1 MKKFGK
7 MLTAAALAV
16 SCMAITIPGYAAYSL
31 SDEVKAP
38 TPALKQASEIGV
50 RSYSNPA
57 LQNLP
62 NKDAMVVMS
71 FGTTMK
77 ETRDKTINPTID
89 AIKAALPGVK
99 VVTAYTSH
107 IIIDRVKANEGI
119 EIPTP
124 EKALEQLKAE
134 GYTRI
139 ALATLDVIPGME
151 YDYKTAIYRIYRD
164 QFKKMTF
171 GTPLLYWQGQ
181 EEQPDDTKDF
191 AEAFATQLPKIGK
204 QDAVLVMA
212 HGTPHP
218 ANAYYSVVQ
227 ERFNALDKGKIFIY
241 SVEGWPSL
249 EDVIPK
255 LKAEKVKNVTL
266 MPMMM
271 VAGDHAN
278 NDMAGDEDDS
288 HKSILTKEGFKVNT
302 YIHGLGENAAVQKM
316 FVAHALESWDALKGE
331 AKAQSTGMQH

>member
-7 MLTAAALAV
+7 MLTAAALAA
-16 SCMAITIPGYAAYSL
+16 SCLAISIPGYAAYSL
-31 SDEVKAP
+31 SEEVKAP

-50 RSYSNPA
+50 RVFNNEA
-57 LQNLP
+57 MQNLP
-62 NKDAMVVMS
+62 DKDAMVVMS

-107 IIIDRVKANEGI
+107 IIIDRVKANEGL

-151 YDYKTAIYRIYRD
+151 YSYKSAIYNIYRD

-181 EEQPDDTKDF
+181 EEQPDDVKDF
-191 AEAFATQLPKIGK
+191 AEAMSTQ
-204 QDAVLVMA
+204 
-212 HGTPHP
+212 
-218 ANAYYSVVQ
+218 
-227 ERFNALDKGKIFIY
+227 F
-241 SVEGWPSL
+241 
-249 EDVIPK
+249 PK
-255 LKAEKVKNVTL
+255 LGKA
-266 MPMMM
+266 
-271 VAGDHAN
+271 
-278 NDMAGDEDDS
+278 DS
-288 HKSILTKEGFKVNT
+288 RNWAKLTPF
-302 YIHGLGENAAVQKM
+302 
-316 FVAHALESWDALKGE
+316 W
-331 AKAQSTGMQH
+331 